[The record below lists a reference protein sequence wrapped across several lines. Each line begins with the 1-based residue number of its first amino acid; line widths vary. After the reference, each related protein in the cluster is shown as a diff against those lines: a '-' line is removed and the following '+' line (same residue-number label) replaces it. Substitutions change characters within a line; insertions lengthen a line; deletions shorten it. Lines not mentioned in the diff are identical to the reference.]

1 MLTTANERLFLALNA
16 PAHPDVLTV
25 TLAWLA
31 ASWLIYVA
39 AAVVPALWIWGRHT
53 ARGALLVTVLGVG
66 AALSVNQLLGL
77 LWYEPRP
84 FVIGL
89 GHTLAFHAVENSF
102 PSDHATF
109 MWSLGFALIT
119 TGAARTWGTLVC
131 FAGLLI
137 AWSRIY
143 LGLHFPVD
151 MTASFLIGVAG
162 GGLAG
167 AALPVG
173 ERWLQP
179 VALHTYEV
187 MLRSLRLPPSLFPRG
202 PER

>member
-1 MLTTANERLFLALNA
+1 MLTTMNDRLFLALNA

-31 ASWLIYVA
+31 ASWLIYAA
-39 AAVVPALWIWGRHT
+39 AAVIPALWIWGRHS
-53 ARGALLVTVLGVG
+53 ARGALLVTVVGVG
-66 AALSVNQLLGL
+66 AALGFNQLLGL

-84 FVIGL
+84 FMIGL

-109 MWSLGFALIT
+109 MWGLGFTLIT
-119 TGAARTWGTLVC
+119 TGAARIWGVLVC

-143 LGLHFPVD
+143 LGLHFPLD
-151 MTASFLIGVAG
+151 MVASFLVGIAG
-162 GGLAG
+162 SGLAR
-167 AALPVG
+167 AALPIG
-173 ERWLQP
+173 ERRLEP
-179 VALHTYEV
+179 VALRTYEV
-187 MLRSLRLPPSLFPRG
+187 MLRSLHLPPALFPRS